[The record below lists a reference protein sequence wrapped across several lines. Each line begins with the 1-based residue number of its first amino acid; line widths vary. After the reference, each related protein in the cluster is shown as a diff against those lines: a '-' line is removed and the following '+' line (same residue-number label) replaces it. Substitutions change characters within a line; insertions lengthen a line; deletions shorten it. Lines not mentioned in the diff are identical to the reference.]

1 MEKVSGMPKTETKA
15 AGNVVKGLLYRWFAL
30 LIMLYGLLGFLF
42 YLFLFSTNHQALS
55 LGLPFRGL
63 SKNALWSWLVV
74 YAALHFSVFTGGI
87 LVLFYKKVSGF
98 ILFIAGMSAILLA
111 NAMINREINYTSW
124 GILLFLSFFLWL
136 WRKHAVFYHKP

>member
-1 MEKVSGMPKTETKA
+1 MEKVSGIPKTETKTS
-15 AGNVVKGLLYRWFAL
+15 GNVVKVFLYRWFAL

-42 YLFLFSTNHQALS
+42 YLFLLSTNHQALS

-74 YAALHFSVFTGGI
+74 YAVLHLAVFAGGV

-98 ILFIAGMSAILLA
+98 ILLIAGMSAILLG
-111 NAMINREINYTSW
+111 NVIINREINYTSW
-124 GILLFLSFFLWL
+124 GILLFLSFFLLL
-136 WRKHAVFYHKP
+136 WRKHAV